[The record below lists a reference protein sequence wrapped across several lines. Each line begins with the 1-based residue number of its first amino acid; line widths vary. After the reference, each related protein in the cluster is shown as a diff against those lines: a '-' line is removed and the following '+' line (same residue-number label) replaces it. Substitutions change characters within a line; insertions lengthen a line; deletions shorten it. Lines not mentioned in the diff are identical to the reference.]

1 MHTDGSQFWTILNW
15 LRHAC
20 RKSAYV
26 RLAALADQFQRTVL
40 DNITGCRRHI
50 EYLTSLRHTGFVVRQ
65 RVVTTIALRWQ
76 WVVHGAGRLL
86 DLLKGGAFV
95 PGVRAGLLTCPL
107 TNRRR
112 SCPPHAA
119 Q

>member
-1 MHTDGSQFWTILNW
+1 M
-15 LRHAC
+15 
-20 RKSAYV
+20 

-50 EYLTSLRHTGFVVRQ
+50 EYLTSLRHTGIVVRQ

-86 DLLKGGAFV
+86 DLLKRRPFV
-95 PGVRAGLLTCPL
+95 TDLPAGLLAGRL
-107 TNRRR
+107 TQGARLFHKAVGLWRL
-112 SCPPHAA
+112 A
-119 Q
+119 